1 MRKYYIYLIEDE
13 VADYFYGRE
22 NKFYELF
29 AADRYVLGELKK
41 IVQKQIDFITLPLP
55 HLELHRHLSH
65 FAEQKDLYIK
75 GKVYCTGS
83 GEAEGAEISIGE
95 RSLHLNAWGSF
106 ESESLFFEMLR
117 KFEGRFLAVDID
129 NSRYGW
135 IKPIKQRNY
144 V

>member
-1 MRKYYIYLIEDE
+1 MLAVRKYYIYLIEDE

-65 FAEQKDLYIK
+65 FADKRIFILK
-75 GKVYCTGS
+75 
-83 GEAEGAEISIGE
+83 E
-95 RSLHLNAWGSF
+95 RSIARDRENGRCGNINRRTLIAFKCLGQ
-106 ESESLFFEMLR
+106 LR
-117 KFEGRFLAVDID
+117 IRIIIF
-129 NSRYGW
+129 
-135 IKPIKQRNY
+135 
-144 V
+144 